1 MKQPFSKTSR
11 GIGIGLV
18 LGIVFGIL
26 MDNVGLG
33 IALGL
38 ALGAGASQYGSKR
51 DDSNGRVTLCIHR
64 SREAEYVA
72 SSRRT

>member
-1 MKQPFSKTSR
+1 MNYPFSKMSR
-11 GIGIGLV
+11 GIGLV
-18 LGIVFGIL
+18 LGVVFGIA

-51 DDSNGRVTLCIHR
+51 DDSNEG
-64 SREAEYVA
+64 
-72 SSRRT
+72 

>member
-33 IALGL
+33 SALGL

-51 DDSNGRVTLCIHR
+51 DDSNGR
-64 SREAEYVA
+64 
-72 SSRRT
+72 